1 MANTKSQNIR
11 LGIFILIGTILLIIA
26 LYFIGS
32 RQNLFGKTFVL
43 KARFENVNGLM
54 EGNNVR
60 FSGIDVGTV
69 KDVEIINDSTVEV
82 TMIIEEKV
90 RKFIKKNAVASVG
103 TDGLMGNKL
112 VNIIVMKG
120 NFKSVEDGDELET
133 VAPLDLADALTT
145 LNATNKNLV
154 SITDNLVDFT
164 NQISEE
170 NTLWKLLSDSTV
182 ATDVKTAVM
191 NLKNTSAQSL
201 MIAKDLKKISNEIKN
216 GKGMAGTL
224 INDTTFSAQLENTIG
239 KLEKFG
245 DSLNMVSSDIS
256 AIVDDLKKGKGSA
269 GKLLNDT
276 TLIHQLTKSLVEIEK
291 GAAGFEQNMEAL
303 KTSWPFKRYFKKKAK
318 ENKRGGN

>member
-11 LGIFILIGTILLIIA
+11 LGIFVLAGTVLLILS

-32 RQNLFGKTFVL
+32 RQNLFGRTFVL
-43 KARFENVNGLM
+43 KSRFENVNGLM

-69 KDVEIINDSTVEV
+69 KSVEIINDSTVEV
-82 TMIIEEKV
+82 TMIIEEDV
-90 RKFIKKNAVASVG
+90 QQYIKKNAVASIG

-112 VNIIVMKG
+112 VNILTIKG
-120 NFKSVEDGDELET
+120 NSKSVEDGDELES
-133 VAPLDLADALTT
+133 VAPLDLADAMNT
-145 LNATNKNLV
+145 LNATNRNLV
-154 SITDNLVDFT
+154 SITDNLVTFT
-164 NQISEE
+164 DQIGEE

-182 ATDVKTAVM
+182 AQDVKAAVQ

-201 MIAKDLKKISNEIKN
+201 MFAKDLKKISNEIKN

-224 INDTTFSAQLENTIG
+224 INDTTFANQLENTIV

-245 DSLNMVSSDIS
+245 DSLNVVSSDIS
-256 AIVDDLKKGKGSA
+256 SILSDLKNGKGSA
-269 GKLLNDT
+269 GKILQDT
-276 TLIHQLTKSLVEIEK
+276 ALIHQLNQSLKEIEK

-303 KTSWPFKRYFKKKAK
+303 KTTWPFKKYFRKKAK
-318 ENKRGGN
+318 GK

>member
-1 MANTKSQNIR
+1 MANTKSQNIK
-11 LGIFILIGTILLIIA
+11 LGLFILIGTILLIVA
-26 LYFIGS
+26 LYFIGT

-43 KARFENVNGLM
+43 KARFENINGLM

-69 KDVEIINDSTVEV
+69 KEVEIINDSTVEI
-82 TMIIEEKV
+82 TMIIEEKIK
-90 RKFIKKNAVASVG
+90 KFIKKNAIASVG

-112 VNIIVMKG
+112 VNIIPIKG
-120 NFKSVEDGDELET
+120 NFKSVENGDELAT

-145 LNATNKNLV
+145 LNITNKNLV
-154 SITDNLVDFT
+154 SITNNLVDFT

-191 NLKNTSAQSL
+191 NLKNTSTQSL

-224 INDTTFSAQLENTIG
+224 INDTSFSGQLENTIG

-245 DSLNMVSSDIS
+245 DSLNKVSSDIS

-291 GAAGFEQNMEAL
+291 GATGFEQNMEAL

-318 ENKRGGN
+318 ENKNSQ

>member
-1 MANTKSQNIR
+1 MASTKSQNIK
-11 LGIFILIGTILLIIA
+11 LGLFILIGTVLLIVA

-43 KARFENVNGLM
+43 KARFENINGLM

-69 KDVEIINDSTVEV
+69 KEVEIINDSTVEV
-82 TMIIEEKV
+82 TMIIEEKIK
-90 RKFIKKNAVASVG
+90 KFIKKNAIASVG

-112 VNIIVMKG
+112 VNIIPMKG
-120 NFKSVEDGDELET
+120 DYKSVVNGDELVT
-133 VAPLDLADALTT
+133 AAPLDLADALTT

-154 SITDNLVDFT
+154 SITNNLVDFT

-170 NTLWKLLSDSTV
+170 NTIWKLLSDSTV

-191 NLKNTSAQSL
+191 NLKNTSTQSL
-201 MIAKDLKKISNEIKN
+201 LIAKDLKKISNEIKN

-224 INDTTFSAQLENTIG
+224 INDTSFSGQLENTIG

-245 DSLNMVSSDIS
+245 DSLNKVSSDIS

-291 GAAGFEQNMEAL
+291 GATGFEQNMEAL

-318 ENKRGGN
+318 QNKNSQ

>member
-1 MANTKSQNIR
+1 MASTKSQNIK
-11 LGIFILIGTILLIIA
+11 LGLFILIGTVLLIVA

-43 KARFENVNGLM
+43 KARFENINGLM

-69 KDVEIINDSTVEV
+69 KEVEIINDSTVEV
-82 TMIIEEKV
+82 TMIIEEKIK
-90 RKFIKKNAVASVG
+90 KFIKKNAIASVG

-112 VNIIVMKG
+112 VNIIPMKG
-120 NFKSVEDGDELET
+120 DFKNVVNGDEL
-133 VAPLDLADALTT
+133 VSAAPLDLADALTT

-154 SITDNLVDFT
+154 SITNNLVDFT

-170 NTLWKLLSDSTV
+170 NTIWKLLSDSTV

-191 NLKNTSAQSL
+191 NLKNTSTQSL

-224 INDTTFSAQLENTIG
+224 INDTSFSGQLENTIG

-245 DSLNMVSSDIS
+245 DSLNKVSSDIS

-291 GAAGFEQNMEAL
+291 GATGFEQNMEAL

-318 ENKRGGN
+318 QNKNSQ